1 MYVHTVAI
9 VLLIITNIAAKMF
22 HLLQNKINFL
32 YERKVN
38 LG

>member
-22 HLLQNKINFL
+22 HLLNNKINIL
-32 YERKVN
+32 
-38 LG
+38 

>member
-22 HLLQNKINFL
+22 HLLHNKIDFL
-32 YERKVN
+32 
-38 LG
+38 